1 MRVSLGACAAAVSL
15 VFAVGAA
22 KGAKVNYKVIAHAS
36 VGTSSLTRAEVSQ
49 LFLKRTARWPDG
61 SPVVP
66 VDLPVNSQTRDAFS
80 RDVHGKA
87 TAAVDAFWQK
97 QIFTGREVPPI
108 TKANERELLAYVL
121 ATPGAIGYVSESTD
135 AGGTK
140 LIDLR

>member
-1 MRVSLGACAAAVSL
+1 MRVTLGACLAL
-15 VFAVGAA
+15 VGMVFTVGAA
-22 KGAKVNYKVIAHAS
+22 KGAKAGFKVIAHAS

-49 LFLKRTARWPDG
+49 FFLKKTARWPDG

-66 VDLPVNSQTRDAFS
+66 VDLPVNSETREAFS

-97 QIFTGREVPPI
+97 QVFTGREVPPV

-135 AGGTK
+135 TGGTK